1 MEFLEHSFFK
11 TLTISAI
18 LRSRKLFKYL
28 DKNITLPI
36 TGVKFSP
43 VKYECALVEFPPV
56 LVRVHSWSVVQMVY
70 MLSKIYY
77 LFSTSALKNFFQ
89 CISYLLSTSA
99 LSASPSTSSAI
110 MSRGLWAWLAISR
123 AGIMDWIDEIFF
135 SLNST
140 SASLNS
146 HLAPA
151 NVDLFH
157 SVLWLKTLRKLLNF
171 QRDSS
176 RLEATFTKKNV
187 FC

>member
-28 DKNITLPI
+28 DKNITCTRVHSGRIP
-36 TGVKFSP
+36 T
-43 VKYECALVEFPPV
+43 C
-56 LVRVHSWSVVQMVY
+56 LVRVQSWSFVQMVY

-176 RLEATFTKKNV
+176 RLEATFTKKIS
-187 FC
+187 FLFALS

>member
-1 MEFLEHSFFK
+1 MHSGRIP
-11 TLTISAI
+11 T
-18 LRSRKLFKYL
+18 
-28 DKNITLPI
+28 
-36 TGVKFSP
+36 
-43 VKYECALVEFPPV
+43 C
-56 LVRVHSWSVVQMVY
+56 LVRVQSWSFVQMVY

-176 RLEATFTKKNV
+176 RLEATFTKKKS
-187 FC
+187 FLFALS

>member
-1 MEFLEHSFFK
+1 MHSGRIP
-11 TLTISAI
+11 T
-18 LRSRKLFKYL
+18 
-28 DKNITLPI
+28 
-36 TGVKFSP
+36 
-43 VKYECALVEFPPV
+43 CLVQ
-56 LVRVHSWSVVQMVY
+56 VHSWSVIQMVY

-151 NVDLFH
+151 NVNLFYSE

-171 QRDSS
+171 QRDTS
-176 RLEATFTKKNV
+176 RLEATFTKKKC
-187 FC
+187 FLFALS